1 MEAIQR
7 ICSCKTTFPRISS
20 CKTTTPPITPP
31 RHEANIRLNRNS
43 AWIRLGIDKHDTP
56 ILLDTGAGL
65 NLIRK
70 DIVEFWLKHH
80 ADKMSIKEGGI
91 AAETCD
97 GSPLEITGKVTISP
111 CHLSGGP
118 PLTLTLYIAPNLFCE
133 AILGLPEMT
142 ARELSI
148 HLKDPPLIA
157 KIDYKNLPG
166 DPQPNRTPKTKC
178 KILDPILDPI
188 LQKLTPTS
196 QKLAPILNHELTI
209 EPLEAVKIPCRGVI
223 QGSFTTPHLSI
234 PSSPLVIADLNKYYT
249 VHCSVTYI
257 TVLNP
262 TTRPATIRG
271 EWFPQFLF
279 VTGGC
284 GIARF

>member
-1 MEAIQR
+1 MGSRHNLGIKMEAIQR
-7 ICSCKTTFPRISS
+7 ICSCKTTFPRICS
-20 CKTTTPPITPP
+20 CKTTIPPITPP

-65 NLIRK
+65 NLVRK
-70 DIVEFWLKHH
+70 DIVELWLKHH

-148 HLKDPPLIA
+148 HLKTPPLIPT
-157 KIDYKNLPG
+157 IEYKNLPG
-166 DPQPNRTPKTKC
+166 DPQFNRTPKIKH
-178 KILDPILDPI
+178 KILDPIIDPI
-188 LQKLTPTS
+188 LQKL
-196 QKLAPILNHELTI
+196 APILTHELKI

-223 QGSFTTPHLSI
+223 QG
-234 PSSPLVIADLNKYYT
+234 
-249 VHCSVTYI
+249 
-257 TVLNP
+257 
-262 TTRPATIRG
+262 
-271 EWFPQFLF
+271 
-279 VTGGC
+279 
-284 GIARF
+284 